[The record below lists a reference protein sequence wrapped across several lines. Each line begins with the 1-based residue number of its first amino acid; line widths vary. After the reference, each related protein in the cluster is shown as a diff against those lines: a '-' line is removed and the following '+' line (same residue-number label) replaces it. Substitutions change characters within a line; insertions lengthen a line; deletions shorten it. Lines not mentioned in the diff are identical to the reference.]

1 MKPSSH
7 TAPPPFSLGGMDLM
21 ILVLGLIGLVW
32 GTMLLAPQHP
42 DASAAQE
49 MDSEVAIEAAKQF
62 LSSQG
67 LFPDGLQVTALM
79 ERDVK
84 LLADLQHTL
93 TRPTTV
99 SFLES
104 EYRNQIAAY
113 YWNIRFDIPPDESDD
128 AFWTPSTPLFEVRL
142 AQDGNVSEFRVLDQ
156 QTSARSR
163 RFGVPGEH
171 LNRTAL
177 SSIIRA
183 DTSNDFQ
190 ARRALQ
196 GVADS
201 VLANRLY
208 FNLEPVDSVGP
219 EDLLNALLTNQN
231 AVLDSSYVTALI
243 AYHLE
248 NTAYAALD
256 WNVDSLRVSTISGTR
271 IAVAK
276 LTPDAPVAGLKV
288 ELEIF
293 LPSTGTMSQMTASYK
308 TVQQRKKESG
318 EFIAFIAAGLY
329 GLLGFIF
336 IVVFFRRLIGRVLDV
351 KSAMVDAMLLGL
363 MTGGVTVLFTSDLTT
378 ALQSAPI
385 WGSILL
391 YLLSFSAVAGSVAI
405 FGFVVAGVSDSIV
418 RETYS
423 GKMNTLLLLRQGN
436 IRSQAVGA
444 SLVRGVAVS
453 GILIGISVLALQLF
467 PDLHLTLEENQA
479 TDLTFRPV
487 VGFVMSGFSFSY
499 FQTFLWIVGV
509 GTTMYRWFSGPVLMV
524 AVLTITGAFI
534 QVGPFPFEVSYLSLA
549 VAGVVS
555 LVLALVYVRY
565 DIITILTAVFVSG
578 LFWKMSEGFLIS
590 GSNAWIDTL
599 LAAIFVLSLLVLGIV
614 GLMSDQT
621 GNEVEEYV
629 PEYVTQMAGQERVK
643 RELEIAQEV
652 QSFFLP
658 QKMPVI
664 PGLELSGMCLSATEV
679 GGDYY
684 DFIELDDG
692 RMALILGDVSGKGIQ
707 AAFFMTLVKG
717 ITQTLSRLY
726 TSPAEVMR
734 KLNHLFYQNAPNGT
748 FISAIYGVYDP
759 SDRSFV
765 FSRAGH
771 NPAIFYQA
779 KKATASA
786 LIPEGMAI
794 GFTDSSMFDS
804 RIAETTVYLSEGD
817 AMVFYTD
824 GFSEAMNRARELYGD
839 ERLQEKVAAI
849 GTRSAS
855 AILRLVTEDVHHFIE
870 GMGRADDMTMVVLKQ
885 GAS

>member
-1 MKPSSH
+1 
-7 TAPPPFSLGGMDLM
+7 
-21 ILVLGLIGLVW
+21 
-32 GTMLLAPQHP
+32 
-42 DASAAQE
+42 
-49 MDSEVAIEAAKQF
+49 
-62 LSSQG
+62 
-67 LFPDGLQVTALM
+67 
-79 ERDVK
+79 
-84 LLADLQHTL
+84 
-93 TRPTTV
+93 
-99 SFLES
+99 
-104 EYRNQIAAY
+104 
-113 YWNIRFDIPPDESDD
+113 
-128 AFWTPSTPLFEVRL
+128 
-142 AQDGNVSEFRVLDQ
+142 
-156 QTSARSR
+156 
-163 RFGVPGEH
+163 
-171 LNRTAL
+171 
-177 SSIIRA
+177 
-183 DTSNDFQ
+183 
-190 ARRALQ
+190 
-196 GVADS
+196 
-201 VLANRLY
+201 
-208 FNLEPVDSVGP
+208 
-219 EDLLNALLTNQN
+219 
-231 AVLDSSYVTALI
+231 
-243 AYHLE
+243 
-248 NTAYAALD
+248 
-256 WNVDSLRVSTISGTR
+256 
-271 IAVAK
+271 
-276 LTPDAPVAGLKV
+276 
-288 ELEIF
+288 
-293 LPSTGTMSQMTASYK
+293 
-308 TVQQRKKESG
+308 
-318 EFIAFIAAGLY
+318 
-329 GLLGFIF
+329 
-336 IVVFFRRLIGRVLDV
+336 
-351 KSAMVDAMLLGL
+351 
-363 MTGGVTVLFTSDLTT
+363 
-378 ALQSAPI
+378 
-385 WGSILL
+385 
-391 YLLSFSAVAGSVAI
+391 
-405 FGFVVAGVSDSIV
+405 AGVSDSIV

-499 FQTFLWIVGV
+499 FQTFLWIVGI

-534 QVGPFPFEVSYLSLA
+534 QVGPFPFEVSYLSLV

-555 LVLALVYVRY
+555 FVLALVYVRY

-629 PEYVTQMAGQERVK
+629 PEYVIQMAGQERVK

-759 SDRSFV
+759 SNRSFV

-817 AMVFYTD
+817 VMVFYTD

-870 GMGRADDMTMVVLKQ
+870 GMGRTDDMTMVVLKQ
-885 GAS
+885 GA